1 MKILHRYYIGE
12 FLKILGLLTLGLALI
27 FSLLDLVDKVDD
39 FVPGKLSIPRI
50 MEYIFLNF
58 PRYFYFLLPMSL
70 LICSLFV
77 FNHASRNKEIVA
89 IKAIGGRTKKLFY
102 PFIAAGIIFSALSFF
117 VGEIVVPDFSDRML
131 EYKKSYMKKIGKIT
145 YKEGAI
151 WLRSPDG
158 SVIRIELYVPEKKI
172 AKGVSIFMIG
182 EEHLKQRI
190 EAEEALW
197 EVNQEGKGVWK
208 LRSIIVYNI
217 ATGEVLKAAEMEYPY
232 LESPDTFSNVMK
244 KPDEMGI
251 IELYHYSEK
260 LKAAG
265 FRDAKLD
272 VDIQARMSYPPA
284 NLIMIILGLALS
296 VMGRIGGGLFAA
308 GLGIS
313 ISFIY
318 WLSYTFMLSMG
329 YARVLPAVAATWIM
343 PAIFGM
349 TAIYLFSKIPE

>member
-1 MKILHRYYIGE
+1 MKILHRYYIRE

-102 PFIAAGIIFSALSFF
+102 PFIAAGVIFSALSFF

-131 EYKKSYMKKIGKIT
+131 EFKKSYMKKIGKIT
-145 YKEGAI
+145 FKEGAI

-190 EAEEALW
+190 EAEEAFS
-197 EVNQEGKGVWK
+197 EANQDGMGVWK
-208 LRSIIVYNI
+208 LKNVIVYNI
-217 ATGEVLKAAEMEYPY
+217 ETGKMSKTAGMEYPY
-232 LESPDTFSNVMK
+232 S
-244 KPDEMGI
+244 
-251 IELYHYSEK
+251 
-260 LKAAG
+260 
-265 FRDAKLD
+265 
-272 VDIQARMSYPPA
+272 
-284 NLIMIILGLALS
+284 
-296 VMGRIGGGLFAA
+296 
-308 GLGIS
+308 
-313 ISFIY
+313 
-318 WLSYTFMLSMG
+318 
-329 YARVLPAVAATWIM
+329 
-343 PAIFGM
+343 
-349 TAIYLFSKIPE
+349 

>member
-1 MKILHRYYIGE
+1 MKILHRYYIRE
-12 FLKILGLLTLGLALI
+12 FLKILSVITLGLGLI

-39 FVPGKLSIPRI
+39 FVPGKLSIPRV

-77 FNHASRNKEIVA
+77 FNNASRNKEIVA
-89 IKAIGGRTKKLFY
+89 IKAIGGRVKKLFY
-102 PFIAAGIIFSALSFF
+102 PFIAVGVIFSALSFF

-131 EYKKSYMKKIGKIT
+131 EFKKSYMKKIGKIT
-145 YKEGAI
+145 FKEGAI
-151 WLRSPDG
+151 WLRNPDG
-158 SVIRIELYVPEKKI
+158 SMVRIELYIPEKKI
-172 AKGVSIFMIG
+172 AKGVSIFMLG

-208 LRSIIVYNI
+208 LRSVIVYNI
-217 ATGEVLKAAEMEYPY
+217 ETGKVSKAAGMEYPY
-232 LESPDTFSNVMK
+232 LESPDIFSNVMK

-251 IELYHYSEK
+251 LELYHYSEK

-265 FRDAKLD
+265 FHDAKLD
-272 VDIQARMSYPPA
+272 VDIQARISYPPV
-284 NLIMIILGLALS
+284 NLFMIILGLALS

-308 GLGIS
+308 GFGIS

-329 YARVLPAVAATWIM
+329 YARVVPAVAATWIM
-343 PAIFGM
+343 PVIFGIA
-349 TAIYLFSKIPE
+349 AIYLFSKIPE

>member
-1 MKILHRYYIGE
+1 MKILHRYYIKE
-12 FLKILGLLTLGLALI
+12 FLKILSLLTLGLALI

-50 MEYIFLNF
+50 MEYIFLTF

-89 IKAIGGRTKKLFY
+89 IKAIGGRAKKLFY
-102 PFIAAGIIFSALSFF
+102 PFIAAGVIFSALSFF

-131 EYKKSYMKKIGKIT
+131 EFKKSYMKKIGKVT
-145 YKEGAI
+145 FKEGAI
-151 WLRSPDG
+151 WLRNPNG
-158 SVIRIELYVPEKKI
+158 SVVRIELYVPEKKI
-172 AKGVSIFMIG
+172 AKGVSIFMLG
-182 EEHLKQRI
+182 EEHLKQRV
-190 EAEEALW
+190 EAEEASW
-197 EVNQEGKGVWK
+197 EVNKEGKGLWK
-208 LRSIIVYNI
+208 LRRVIVYNLE
-217 ATGEVLKAAEMEYPY
+217 TGEVIKTAGMEYPY
-232 LESPDTFSNVMK
+232 LESPDFFSKVMK
-244 KPDEMGI
+244 KPDEMGM

-265 FRDAKLD
+265 FHDAKLD

-284 NLIMIILGLALS
+284 NLFMIILGLALS

-308 GLGIS
+308 GIGIS

-329 YARVLPAVAATWIM
+329 YARVLPAVAATWIV
-343 PAIFGM
+343 PVIFGM
-349 TAIYLFSKIPE
+349 AAIYLFSRIPE

>member
-1 MKILHRYYIGE
+1 MKILHRYYIRE
-12 FLKILGLLTLGLALI
+12 FLKILSLLTLGLALI

-77 FNHASRNKEIVA
+77 FNHASRNKEIIA
-89 IKAIGGRTKKLFY
+89 IKAIGGRAKKLFY
-102 PFIAAGIIFSALSFF
+102 PFIAAGVIFSALSFF
-117 VGEIVVPDFSDRML
+117 VGEIVIPDFSDRML
-131 EYKKSYMKKIGKIT
+131 EFKKSYMKKIGKVT
-145 YKEGAI
+145 FKEGAI
-151 WLRSPDG
+151 WLRTPEG
-158 SVIRIELYVPEKKI
+158 SVVRIELYVPEKKI
-172 AKGVSIFMIG
+172 AKGVSIFMLG
-182 EEHLKQRI
+182 EERLKQRI
-190 EAEEALW
+190 EAEDALW
-197 EVNQEGKGVWK
+197 EVNQGGKGVWK
-208 LRSIIVYNI
+208 LRNVIVYNI
-217 ATGEVLKAAEMEYPY
+217 ETGKVSKAAGMEYPY
-232 LESPDTFSNVMK
+232 LESPDIFSNVMK

-251 IELYHYSEK
+251 MELYRYSEK

-265 FRDAKLD
+265 FRDTKLD
-272 VDIQARMSYPPA
+272 VDIQARISYPPV
-284 NLIMIILGLALS
+284 NLFMIILGLALS

-343 PAIFGM
+343 PVIFGM
-349 TAIYLFSKIPE
+349 AAIYLFSKIPE

>member
-1 MKILHRYYIGE
+1 MKILHRYYIKE
-12 FLKILGLLTLGLALI
+12 FLKILSLITLGLALI

-50 MEYIFLNF
+50 MEYIFLTF

-77 FNHASRNKEIVA
+77 FNNASRNKEIVA
-89 IKAIGGRTKKLFY
+89 IKAIGGRVKKLFY
-102 PFIAAGIIFSALSFF
+102 PFIAGGVIFSALSFF
-117 VGEIVVPDFSDRML
+117 VGEIIVPDFSDRLL
-131 EYKKSYMKKIGKIT
+131 EFKKSYMKKIGKVT

-197 EVNQEGKGVWK
+197 EVNQEGEGVWK
-208 LRSIIVYNI
+208 LRSVIVYNI
-217 ATGEVLKAAEMEYPY
+217 ETGKMSKAAGMEYPH
-232 LESPDTFSNVMK
+232 LESPDFFSNVMK

-265 FRDAKLD
+265 FHDAKLD

-343 PAIFGM
+343 PVIFGM
-349 TAIYLFSKIPE
+349 AAIYLFSKIPE